1 MFYEVKE
8 VLDIKA
14 ELGECPVWSVK
25 EQCLY
30 FVDILNPA
38 IYHFDPATGALTA
51 YRMPE
56 HIGCFGLREQG
67 GFIAAKRSGVYLL
80 DQEGRMEAKIAVNPT
95 DQTKSRFNDSGVDPW
110 GRFWC
115 GTMWEA
121 DDEEP
126 NARIMVKGL
135 TVTNGIAFSPDRQW
149 MYYTDTARN
158 TLYRQ
163 ALDPETGEMQGGRER
178 LKHFGDGQPDGAA
191 FDNLGNYWSAQYGGG
206 KVLCIAPRGETVDEI
221 ILPVPKPTMVTFG
234 GPELKTLYITS
245 VRENM
250 SIEELQIY
258 PLSGGLFAVELEV
271 TGNAAALY
279 KG

>member
-1 MFYEVKE
+1 MSYEVKE

-30 FVDILNPA
+30 FVDILKPA
-38 IYHFDPATGALTA
+38 IYRFDPATGALTT

-56 HIGCFGLREQG
+56 HIGCFGFREQG

-80 DQEGRMEAKIAVNPT
+80 DQAGRMEAKIAANPT
-95 DQTKSRFNDSGVDPW
+95 DQTKSRFNDGGVDPW

-126 NARIMVKGL
+126 NAQIFRMDSRH
-135 TVTNGIAFSPDRQW
+135 NS
-149 MYYTDTARN
+149 
-158 TLYRQ
+158 
-163 ALDPETGEMQGGRER
+163 
-178 LKHFGDGQPDGAA
+178 
-191 FDNLGNYWSAQYGGG
+191 
-206 KVLCIAPRGETVDEI
+206 PRGETVGEI

-245 VRENM
+245 ARENM
-250 SIEELQIY
+250 SAEELQKY
-258 PLSGGLFAVELEV
+258 PQSGGLFAVELEV
-271 TGNAAALY
+271 AGNPAALY